1 MESREEKTTRKKKR
15 TEKADLSLIADFGAS
30 GTKAIYWTFQ
40 QGKDKARSLL
50 MSPSVIN
57 TKGIDLGAEV
67 SEINVPEDR
76 CYFEVQGESFALGY
90 LAELFNGHEGLG
102 QSKYLRA
109 VLKVIG
115 LLSVIVEKE
124 NFSFRKRTT
133 PLKVNLVIFL
143 PYGEVGNSRYFKV
156 ALKSFTQKLIKN
168 SVGKFSW
175 EVSKISIRSEGEGI
189 YRFFSQQKLPESL
202 GLLMV
207 GYRNCSF
214 LVGRSGAVVDG
225 ETTNLGMIRMVEQVG
240 KAEGLTD
247 YSALTHAIAAS
258 GPELSD
264 EIPFQKLLAKE
275 GDMLKETRLKN
286 LVEAIKIARSD
297 YLNLLSS
304 KIRDIMATNINE
316 MVISGGTATLL
327 GESLEESLQKSFP
340 WLELNWHGGLT
351 VPSSLVAS
359 GDLYGRFADVYGEYL
374 ALCKKTTLAKV

>member
-1 MESREEKTTRKKKR
+1 MDSREEKTKKKKKR

-30 GTKAIYWTFQ
+30 GTKVIYWTSQ
-40 QGKDKARSLL
+40 QGEDKAQTLL
-50 MSPSVIN
+50 MSPSVIK

-67 SEINVPEDR
+67 SRINVPEDR
-76 CYFEVQGESFALGY
+76 CHFEVQGESFALGY

-115 LLSVIVEKE
+115 LLSVILEKE
-124 NFSFRKRTT
+124 NFSLQRRKA
-133 PLKVNLVIFL
+133 PLRVNLVIFL
-143 PYGEVGNSRYFKV
+143 PYGEAGNTRYFKL
-156 ALKSFTQKLIKN
+156 ALKSFTHQLIKT
-168 SVGKFSW
+168 GIGEFSL
-175 EVSKISIRSEGEGI
+175 EISKIGIRSEGEGI
-189 YRFFSQQKLPESL
+189 YRFFCQEKPPESL
-202 GLLMV
+202 GLLML

-214 LVGRSGAVVDG
+214 LVCRSGAVVDG
-225 ETTNLGMIRMVEQVG
+225 QTTKLGMIRMVEQVG

-247 YSALTHAIAAS
+247 YSALTKAIAES
-258 GPELSD
+258 GPNLSND
-264 EIPFQKLLAKE
+264 IPFQKLLAKE

-286 LVEAIKIARSD
+286 LVEAIEVARSD

-327 GESLEESLQKSFP
+327 GKSLEDSLHKSFP
-340 WLELNWHGGLT
+340 WLEFNWHGGLT

-359 GDLYGRFADVYGEYL
+359 GDPYGRFADVYGEYL
-374 ALCKKTTLAKV
+374 ALCKKQKLAKI